1 MLVLNE
7 VEAIA
12 LVDSL
17 SLLATDA
24 DLLADALSSKYS
36 L

>member
-1 MLVLNE
+1 MLVLN
-7 VEAIA
+7 VAEAIA

-17 SLLATDA
+17 SLLALEA
-24 DLLADALSSKYS
+24 DLLADSLSFKYS